1 MKKIKMYDNDIY
13 KLESH
18 YHDFY
23 RVKNNKGIRGTAFVF
38 DKLTDNDIQVVNSFK
53 NTIVS
58 TGVYKYATEIH
69 NVRVI
74 LLDKCRK
81 EVNA

>member
-1 MKKIKMYDNDIY
+1 MYDCDIY

-23 RVKNNKGIRGTAFVF
+23 RVSDKNDIRGTAFVF
-38 DKLTDNDIQVVNSFK
+38 DKLTQTDIDVINSFK
-53 NTIVS
+53 NTVIS
-58 TGVYKYATEIH
+58 TGTYKHAKELK

-74 LLDKCRK
+74 LLDK
-81 EVNA
+81 AQ